1 MFSAGAWNRD
11 GGPGGEKPANL
22 SGGSMCR
29 HEPQT
34 VTRTKQDRR
43 VQLVQVLTYRRS
55 LDGITAADV
64 ARWTGLSEAECA
76 DALQREIARR
86 AV

>member
-1 MFSAGAWNRD
+1 MAGRGVKSPPQFQGGNMFQR
-11 GGPGGEKPANL
+11 
-22 SGGSMCR
+22 R
-29 HEPQT
+29 PQT

>member
-1 MFSAGAWNRD
+1 MFSAGAWNHD
-11 GGPGGEKPANL
+11 GGPWGEKPAKL
-22 SGGSMCR
+22 SGGDMFKR
-29 HEPQT
+29 KPQT

-76 DALQREIARR
+76 EALQREIARR
-86 AV
+86 AA

>member
-1 MFSAGAWNRD
+1 MRPFGKR
-11 GGPGGEKPANL
+11 KPE
-22 SGGSMCR
+22 R
-29 HEPQT
+29 T
-34 VTRTKQDRR
+34 DRTREARR

-86 AV
+86 TV

>member
-1 MFSAGAWNRD
+1 MFKR
-11 GGPGGEKPANL
+11 K
-22 SGGSMCR
+22 
-29 HEPQT
+29 PQT
-34 VTRTKQDRR
+34 VKRTKQDRR
-43 VQLVQVLTYRRS
+43 AQLVQVLTFRRS

-86 AV
+86 AA

>member
-1 MFSAGAWNRD
+1 MEPR
-11 GGPGGEKPANL
+11 GGPWGEKPAKL
-22 SGGSMCR
+22 SGGDMFQR
-29 HEPQT
+29 RPQT